1 MAHLGVELRGEQAP
15 LGVFH
20 GRHRAHLGAR
30 RDGEAL
36 GHAAHGVAVA
46 HPHGLLAGGAVEQR
60 RLARPCDDRRA
71 VLALLGVAHF
81 PAERHGHGLL
91 PVAEAEHGNT
101 QGENLRVDGRGVLRV
116 HRRRA
121 AGQDDGRRRDGAH
134 LLGRD
139 VAGHDFGI
147 HVQIT
152 HATGDELPVLGAEI
166 DDDDFLFR
174 GSGLGHNASLGR
186 EMFEGDFTPPR
197 TQRYFYEV
205 KCRES
210 AEWMEDREIRADQG
224 LPLRADKRDG
234 GMQRRMTYRRYFAR
248 RAWRFSGPKSRAS
261 AR

>member
-1 MAHLGVELRGEQAP
+1 MS
-15 LGVFH
+15 
-20 GRHRAHLGAR
+20 
-30 RDGEAL
+30 
-36 GHAAHGVAVA
+36 
-46 HPHGLLAGGAVEQR
+46 
-60 RLARPCDDRRA
+60 
-71 VLALLGVAHF
+71 HF

-91 PVAEAEHGNT
+91 PVAEAEHGNA
-101 QGENLRVDGRGVLRV
+101 QGKDLRVDGGGVLRV

-121 AGQDDGRRRDGAH
+121 AGQDDGRGRNGAH

-147 HVQIT
+147 HVQIA

-197 TQRYFYEV
+197 ALRYFCEV

-210 AEWMEDREIRADQG
+210 AEWVVG
-224 LPLRADKRDG
+224 
-234 GMQRRMTYRRYFAR
+234 RRNYRRYFAR

-261 AR
+261 VR